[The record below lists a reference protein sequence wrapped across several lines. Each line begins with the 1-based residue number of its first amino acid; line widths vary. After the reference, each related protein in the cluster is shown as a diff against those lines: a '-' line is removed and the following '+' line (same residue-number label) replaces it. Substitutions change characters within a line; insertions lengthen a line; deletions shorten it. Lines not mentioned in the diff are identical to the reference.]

1 MKAQPKVIR
10 ASTEFSPVEG
20 LKRDWESDTQD
31 PMLPVENILIWIP
44 PGDKYDII
52 YNLGWV
58 GGFVCGGGG
67 GGGFLNFRV
76 DHKIFRVNGGES
88 VDADRV
94 HRRGETIEN

>member
-20 LKRDWESDTQD
+20 LKRDWESGAQD

-58 GGFVCGGGG
+58 GGFVCGGWGWGRIFGLQGG
-67 GGGFLNFRV
+67 SQDFQ
-76 DHKIFRVNGGES
+76 GE
-88 VDADRV
+88 
-94 HRRGETIEN
+94 RRGISRRWQST

>member
-20 LKRDWESDTQD
+20 LKRDWESGAQD

-58 GGFVCGGGG
+58 GGFVCGGVGVGEDFWTSGWITRFSGWTEGNQSTLTEYIGG
-67 GGGFLNFRV
+67 VGL
-76 DHKIFRVNGGES
+76 
-88 VDADRV
+88 
-94 HRRGETIEN
+94 

>member
-10 ASTEFSPVEG
+10 ASTEFSSVEG

-44 PGDKYDII
+44 PGDKYEII

-58 GGFVCGGGG
+58 GEFVCE
-67 GGGFLNFRV
+67 GGFLDFRV

-94 HRRGETIEN
+94 HRRGGTIEN